1 MPSFVRRLAALR
13 RRRLEPGERPVV
25 PLDPRLVVS
34 GPLDPALDAIRA
46 SLQPHRRR
54 LWLRRIVRRAWV
66 ALAVGAALEAI
77 LFGVARVVPLEVL
90 PSLAVTVAIVV
101 IGGWLAAAI
110 RSRPSIGEAAIALDA
125 EARLGDRVSSALSL
139 AAAFPA
145 LAGPA
150 PALDDSD
157 EGGPDEGGDAA
168 ETERFVRRQ
177 RVDAL
182 AVLRV
187 ASAALFRPRLARRPA
202 AVALMATLLM
212 VPLVLLPNPQDQAI
226 ADARANRDEAR
237 KQADHVDQIAKELE
251 SKGVKP
257 NDPRTRLA
265 LDLRDLAAQ
274 LRSHPEDLK
283 ANLARLGSVEEAL
296 HSQLDAGNETRSASL
311 TSLNRS
317 LSRAALGKAD
327 ANKDGDPKTA
337 ADDLAKLG
345 EKLGQMTE
353 QEKKDLAAAL
363 SGLQSSAAQASGSAG
378 QALRDAAQAIS
389 QGDTAAA
396 RDALNRLGD
405 ALETAGDQVQVNRD
419 LARAASQLQDTR
431 RALAD
436 ASRNV
441 GQTGQAGQSPRPGQS
456 GQPGQGGQPGQS
468 GQPGQGGQPGQSGQ
482 PGQGGQP
489 GQSGQPGQ
497 GGQQPGQGGQQ
508 PGQGGQ
514 QPGQGGQQPGQGG
527 QQPGQGPIG
536 GGGSRAAS
544 LGQGMGG
551 SGTARGPVNPNR
563 PATLGPDLSSV
574 ADFQGL
580 GKPGDPSYVAG
591 IGGDGQTQQG
601 NQTGQG
607 QNNGA
612 GIPYQQVFA
621 DFYNYALTSLDRN
634 YVPLSVKDYVRD
646 YFSSLDPKQ

>member
-110 RSRPSIGEAAIALDA
+110 RSRPSIGETAIALDA

-150 PALDDSD
+150 PVLDESD

-202 AVALMATLLM
+202 AVALMATLLI

-257 NDPRTRLA
+257 NDLRTKLA

-296 HSQLDAGNETRSASL
+296 HSQLDAGNETKSASL

-317 LSRAALGKAD
+317 LSRAASGKAD
-327 ANKDGDPKTA
+327 ANKDGDPKTT

-345 EKLGQMTE
+345 EKLDQMTE
-353 QEKKDLAAAL
+353 QQKKDLAAAL

-405 ALETAGDQVQVNRD
+405 TLETAGDQVQVNRD

-436 ASRNV
+436 ASRNA
-441 GQTGQAGQSPRPGQS
+441 GQAGQAGQSARPGQS

-514 QPGQGGQQPGQGG
+514 QPGQGGQQPGQG
-527 QQPGQGPIG
+527 PIG

-551 SGTARGPVNPNR
+551 NGTARGPVNPNR